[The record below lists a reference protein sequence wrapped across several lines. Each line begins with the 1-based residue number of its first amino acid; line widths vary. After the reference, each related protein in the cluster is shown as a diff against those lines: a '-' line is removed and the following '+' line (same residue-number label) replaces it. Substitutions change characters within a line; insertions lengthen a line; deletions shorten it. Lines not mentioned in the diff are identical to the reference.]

1 MLLTP
6 ERMKS
11 VPISIDSRSV
21 PKVGINRDNREQ
33 PGVQAWSDA
42 SNGTVSNRFRRMVCS
57 MKEETQKA
65 RITKLN
71 RLIDSLCG
79 IYTRVARQFGV
90 HRTFVSRVARGERR
104 SEPIESAL
112 AAEYERAKKT

>member
-1 MLLTP
+1 
-6 ERMKS
+6 
-11 VPISIDSRSV
+11 
-21 PKVGINRDNREQ
+21 
-33 PGVQAWSDA
+33 
-42 SNGTVSNRFRRMVCS
+42 

-71 RLIDSLCG
+71 RLINSLCG

-104 SEPIESAL
+104 SEPIEGAL
-112 AAEYERAKKT
+112 AAEYERVKKT